1 AFRDFGYTYNNLLD
15 YTHNFN
21 GLHNINVL
29 AGQEVYVFNVSTLSG
44 TRTNFGFLGKEEP
57 AAASLITAFSGISD
71 NYKLASFLGKLEYE
85 FDKKYFFS
93 ASYRRDGS
101 SRFSPESRWGNFWS
115 LGASWNLKREP
126 FLSKVDWLSNL
137 NFRTSYGAQGNDNLG
152 G

>member
-1 AFRDFGYTYNNLLD
+1 
-15 YTHNFN
+15 
-21 GLHNINVL
+21 
-29 AGQEVYVFNVSTLSG
+29 
-44 TRTNFGFLGKEEP
+44 KEEP

-71 NYKLASFLGKLEYE
+71 NYKLASFLGKLEYD

-152 G
+152 GYYAYQDLYSIYNSLGQAGLVTSRLPTPELKWETN